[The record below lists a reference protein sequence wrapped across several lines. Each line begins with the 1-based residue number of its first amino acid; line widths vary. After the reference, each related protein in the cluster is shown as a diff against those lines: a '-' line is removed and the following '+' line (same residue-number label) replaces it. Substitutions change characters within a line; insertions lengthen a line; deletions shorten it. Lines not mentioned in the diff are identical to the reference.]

1 MPEAPRGKPVG
12 ERQAVL
18 VLDDGTVVRGRGF
31 GAPKKVS
38 GEVVFNT
45 GMVGYTE
52 GITDPSYKGQILMQT
67 YPLVGNYGV
76 YPEHFESDGPKIEG
90 YIVRELCREPSHWS
104 SRMSLDEWLV
114 ESGVPGIEGVDTR
127 ALTKKIRVHGV
138 MRGILLTYEAGR
150 EPSLDDLLEE
160 AKHVPDPNARD
171 LASEVA
177 TERPLTFGKGG
188 EPSVAL
194 IDCGVKMS
202 IVRNLVKRGVEVTL
216 MPPKSSLEEIL
227 SLHPQGVVVSN
238 GPGDPKVCKNA
249 IKTVRGLVDGRVPT
263 FGICLGNQI
272 LALALGGNTY
282 KLKFGHRGQ
291 NHPCIDLSSGRCYI
305 TSQNHGFAV
314 DEKSLDRTG
323 LSVSF
328 INANDKTV
336 EGLTHKELPVWA
348 IQYHPEAS
356 PGPND
361 TSYMFDNF
369 LKLLKRV

>member
-1 MPEAPRGKPVG
+1 VG
-12 ERQAVL
+12 ERSAVL
-18 VLDDGTVVRGRGF
+18 VLDDGTIVRGRGF
-31 GAPKKVS
+31 GATKRVS

-52 GITDPSYKGQILMQT
+52 SITDPSYKGQILMQT
-67 YPLVGNYGV
+67 YPLIGNYGV

-114 ESGVPGIEGVDTR
+114 KSGVPGIDGVDTR

-138 MRGILLTYEAGR
+138 MRGILLTYETGN

-160 AKHVPDPNARD
+160 AKHIPDPNARD

-177 TERPLTFGKGG
+177 TDKPQVFGKGG
-188 EPSVAL
+188 ELSAVV

-202 IVRNLVKRGVEVTL
+202 IVRSLVKRGVEVTL
-216 MPPKSSLEEIL
+216 MPPKSSLDDIL
-227 SLHPQGVVVSN
+227 SLRVNGVLVSN
-238 GPGDPKVCKNA
+238 GPGDPKMCDSVIRA
-249 IKTVRGLVDGRVPT
+249 VRGLVEAHMPT
-263 FGICLGNQI
+263 FGICLGTQI
-272 LALALGGNTY
+272 IALALGGDTY

-291 NHPCIDLSSGRCYI
+291 NHPCIDLSSGRSYI

-314 DEKSLDRTG
+314 DEKSLDGTG

-348 IQYHPEAS
+348 VQFHPEAS

-361 TSYMFDNF
+361 TSYLFDNF
-369 LKLLKRV
+369 VRLLRKS

>member
-1 MPEAPRGKPVG
+1 VG
-12 ERQAVL
+12 ERSAVL

-31 GAPKKVS
+31 GATKRVS

-52 GITDPSYKGQILMQT
+52 SITDPSYKGQILMQT

-138 MRGILLTYEAGR
+138 MRGILFTYETGN

-177 TERPLTFGKGG
+177 TERPLIFGKGG

-238 GPGDPKVCKNA
+238 GPGDPKVCKDA
-249 IKTVRGLVDGRVPT
+249 IKTVRGLADARVPT

-314 DEKSLDRTG
+314 DEKSLDETG

-336 EGLTHKELPVWA
+336 EGLTHKKLPVWA

-369 LKLLKRV
+369 LKLLKRA